1 MTERKQHPLALAAA
15 LAGLISTPA
24 LAGELSL
31 SGEGSVRYEP
41 DSVRL
46 QFTASAEHA
55 LAARASEQVQALME
69 RWRSGIEPWRER
81 LDGYSDARLNL
92 YTRTLPATERNEPPR
107 QQAVA
112 SQTVSFNLHDLS
124 LLNPILAKAQALGF
138 TYNLG
143 PQNFYH
149 SDQAQLERQAL
160 AQAIARCPQPLRV
173 RSNRVGTELR
183 RRGHHEHQRRF
194 PAGPDD
200 DGGSPFS
207 QRCGGRGGGP
217 GSDRLGVGHLRAG
230 LRFRNPGCRTGP
242 GTRPGRWRPQD
253 KSTCPGRSAAPRW

>member
-160 AQAIARCPQPLRV
+160 AQAIADARSRCEFV
-173 RSNRVGTELR
+173 ATEL
-183 RRGHHEHQRRF
+183 GQSCS
-194 PAGPDD
+194 DVVTMSIN
-200 DGGSPFS
+200 GG
-207 QRCGGRGGGP
+207 
-217 GSDRLGVGHLRAG
+217 
-230 LRFRNPGCRTGP
+230 FRPVP
-242 GTRPGRWRPQD
+242 MMMAEA
-253 KSTCPGRSAAPRW
+253 RSAKDVVAEVGVRDVTASVSVTFELD

>member
-160 AQAIARCPQPLRV
+160 AQAIADARSRCEFV
-173 RSNRVGTELR
+173 ATEL
-183 RRGHHEHQRRF
+183 GQSC
-194 PAGPDD
+194 GDVVTMSIN
-200 DGGSPFS
+200 GG
-207 QRCGGRGGGP
+207 
-217 GSDRLGVGHLRAG
+217 
-230 LRFRNPGCRTGP
+230 FRPVP
-242 GTRPGRWRPQD
+242 MMMAEA
-253 KSTCPGRSAAPRW
+253 RSAKDVVAEVGVREVTASVSVTFELD